1 MFFPAAHEE
10 KDVPVLQRL
19 IREYPLGV
27 ITTAIPSEKHPLILS
42 SHIPWVL
49 DVDSDLTAAGLGRLR
64 GHIARQNPQSQV
76 MMKAAVPSSDG
87 VGHTLEQEVLVLFT
101 AAPHHYVTPKF
112 YVETKPTTAKVVP
125 TWNYAAV
132 QAYGKAKIY
141 FDSSAAETSS
151 FLGRQMHDLSEHT
164 ETSIMDYT
172 GKGDRPGPWQVAD
185 APERYIELMK
195 KNVIGIEIAIDRLE
209 GKFKMS
215 QEMRMGDRMGVVDGF
230 ARMDSEVGKTLADII
245 KERSD
250 LKEAAKA

>member
-10 KDVPVLQRL
+10 KDIPVLQRL

-27 ITTAIPSEKHPLILS
+27 ITTAIPSEEHPLILS

-49 DVDSDLTAAGLGRLR
+49 DVDAESNGKDLGRLR
-64 GHIARQNPQSQV
+64 GHIARQNPQSKA
-76 MMKAAVPSSDG
+76 MMDAAGPSNG
-87 VGHTLEQEVLVLFT
+87 IGGQALEQEVLVLFT
-101 AAPHHYVTPKF
+101 AAPHHYVTPKW
-112 YVETKPTTAKVVP
+112 YVETKPVTAKVVP

-132 QAYGKAKIY
+132 QAYGKATIY
-141 FDSSAAETSS
+141 FDTGADETSR
-151 FLGRQMHDLSEHT
+151 FLGRQMHDLSQHT

-172 GKGDRPGPWQVAD
+172 GK
-185 APERYIELMK
+185 K
-195 KNVIGIEIAIDRLE
+195 KNVIGIEIVIDRLE

-230 ARMDSEVGKTLADII
+230 ARMNSELGKTLADIV

>member
-10 KDVPVLQRL
+10 KDIPVLQRL

-27 ITTAIPSEKHPLILS
+27 ITTAIPSEEHPLILS

-49 DVDSDLTAAGLGRLR
+49 DVDAESNGKDLGRLR
-64 GHIARQNPQSQV
+64 GHIARQNPQSKA
-76 MMKAAVPSSDG
+76 MMDAAGPSNG
-87 VGHTLEQEVLVLFT
+87 IGGQALEQEVLVLFT
-101 AAPHHYVTPKF
+101 AAPHPYVTPKW
-112 YVETKPTTAKVVP
+112 YVETKPVTAKVVP

-132 QAYGKAKIY
+132 QAYGKATIY
-141 FDSSAAETSS
+141 FDTGADETSR
-151 FLGRQMHDLSEHT
+151 FLGRQMHDLSQHT

-172 GKGDRPGPWQVAD
+172 GKEDRPGPWMVAE

-195 KNVIGIEIAIDRLE
+195 KNVIAIEIVIDRLE
-209 GKFKMS
+209 GKFKMR

-230 ARMDSEVGKTLADII
+230 ARMNSELGKTLADIV